1 MNGPQNMPLMNSA
14 AEETQTLTAIGKLNA
29 RIDQVG
35 SLLCV
40 GLDSDLMQIP
50 ARFFKDPTPQFAF
63 NRWIIEQ
70 THMFVSAYKPNIAFY
85 EARGVDGLHELQ
97 LTMDYLRTHHPTIL
111 TICDAKRGDISST
124 NTGYVQAIFDR
135 LGFDAITLHPYL
147 GGEAL
152 QPFLDRKDKGC
163 IILCRT
169 SNAGSGELQTLNVDG
184 KPFWEWI
191 AEKTRDRWNQNQ
203 NCMLVMGATF
213 PEEIRRVRAIVGD
226 LPLLVPGIG
235 AQGGN
240 LEQTVMFGLDQNKR
254 GLIINSSRGIIFAED
269 PAASARQLRDV
280 INGYRGFGS
289 GFDGTAF
296 A

>member
-1 MNGPQNMPLMNSA
+1 MTGPQNIPH
-14 AEETQTLTAIGKLNA
+14 AEDARVMTAVEKLNA

-35 SLLCV
+35 SLLCI

-50 ARFFKDPTPQFAF
+50 SRFFSQPNPQFAF
-63 NRWIIEQ
+63 NRWIIDQ
-70 THMFVSAYKPNIAFY
+70 THMYVSAYKPNIAFY
-85 EARGVDGLHELQ
+85 EARGVDGLNELQ
-97 LTMDYLRTHHPTIL
+97 MTMDYLRENHPSIL

-124 NTGYVQAIFDR
+124 NNGYVQAIFDR

-152 QPFLDRKDKGC
+152 QPFLDRRDKGC

-184 KPFWEWI
+184 KPFWELV
-191 AEKTRDRWNQNQ
+191 AEKTRDRWNKNH

-240 LEQTVMFGLDQNKR
+240 LEQTVMFGLDQNRR
-254 GLIINSSRGIIFAED
+254 GLIINSSRGIIFSEN
-269 PAASARQLRDV
+269 PEASARELRDV
-280 INGYRGFGS
+280 INRYRGLDHGI
-289 GFDGTAF
+289 
-296 A
+296 

>member
-1 MNGPQNMPLMNSA
+1 MTGQQNMPLA
-14 AEETQTLTAIGKLNA
+14 EKEETQIITAIAKLNA
-29 RIDQVG
+29 RIDAVE

-40 GLDSDLMQIP
+40 GLDSDLAQIP
-50 ARFFKDPTPQFAF
+50 ARFFSQPNPQFAF
-63 NRWIIEQ
+63 NRWIIDQ
-70 THMFVSAYKPNIAFY
+70 TFPYVNAYKPNIAFY
-85 EARGVDGLHELQ
+85 EARGADGLLDLELTIQ
-97 LTMDYLRTHHPTIL
+97 YLRQHHPSIL
-111 TICDAKRGDISST
+111 TICDAKRGDIGST

-135 LGFDAITLHPYL
+135 LGFDAVTLNPYL

-184 KPFWEWI
+184 KPFWEWV
-191 AEKTRDRWNQNQ
+191 AEKTRDRWNKNR

-213 PEEIRRVRAIVGD
+213 PEEIRRVRAIVDD

-240 LEQTVMFGLDQNKR
+240 LEQTVLFGLDQNRR
-254 GLIINSSRGIIFAED
+254 GLIINSSRGIIFSED
-269 PAASARQLRDV
+269 PEASARQLRDV
-280 INGYRGFGS
+280 INNYRGV
-289 GFDGTAF
+289 
-296 A
+296 